1 MAIDTAK
8 FLNIAPTKLPDPGF
22 SSVDNSGETEE
33 DSSNVKLLS
42 IKTKI
47 ITANDILK
55 GTLAVEKKA
64 LDDQRKRD
72 EKVDRDEE
80 EKDIETPDTKDTKNA
95 KKLGIKMPKMGFL
108 DGVKNFIF
116 TTLFG
121 WAAVNLLELLPKLTK
136 LLAPLAS
143 IVSFIM
149 KVGEVILKALVAFVD
164 AGYKAYDWT
173 KKQIGEKLGE
183 GAAQKFAQFS
193 GLMNKM
199 MNTIFILGMTTAAFA
214 DALGGIN
221 PMELLENLGKKKW
234 VRKTLQRGRI
244 LTKRGGRFLKR
255 RVAKPLARAGA
266 RIGNEAWLRRR
277 QLQRKGTQVLEGVK
291 QSKLGQKIQQRAVK
305 IREVVGKKATTIKEG
320 VGRRLTS
327 MREGVGGFASRTRK
341 SISEGFQ
348 ARKKQVIEGVTG
360 SWNKLKGVGKKFKN
374 SAAASWEKM
383 STAVRKEWTRRAEAA
398 AARAAKNKGWWSKLK
413 SKIDEGMEW
422 AGKGLEGLGDKAKA
436 QLMEKL
442 VTPFKKFI
450 QPIGKWADETW
461 KPIWKAISGSPA
473 FKWIQEALQSK
484 GVSSL
489 AGKGLGEI
497 AEKVGAKAIPVIGGF
512 VNLWFARDRWRTGD
526 KFGAGIEG
534 LAGIL
539 DIASVIPGLQG
550 LGFPALMLDGYMLV
564 RDLVPQVYDTEQA
577 LLKKLSGSFNGI
589 QQKADEMGNKLSGI
603 SKMFLDDKIKDE
615 GDTGNVGN
623 VGNVG
628 DTGAS
633 KELPSGTGTTP
644 INISKVQKKNESV
657 NGVSKNASYESGSTQ
672 IIEESSSETE
682 SSSSDQSGQKET
694 VLSSSGGST
703 SSSDIVDQD
712 LFYKKAG

>member
-8 FLNIAPTKLPDPGF
+8 FLNITPTKLSDPGF
-22 SSVDNSGETEE
+22 SFVDNSGETEE

-244 LTKRGGRFLKR
+244 LAKRGR
-255 RVAKPLARAGA
+255 RKLARAGA

-291 QSKLGQKIQQRAVK
+291 QSKLGQKIKQRAIK
-305 IREVVGKKATTIKEG
+305 IREGVGKKATTIKEG

-398 AARAAKNKGWWSKLK
+398 AARAAKNKGWWSRLK
-413 SKIDEGMEW
+413 GKIDEGIEW
-422 AGKGLEGLGDKAKA
+422 AGKGLEGLGEKAKT

-442 VTPFKKFI
+442 VTPFSNFLR
-450 QPIGKWADETW
+450 PIGKWAQSVY
-461 KPIWKAISGSPA
+461 KPIWSAVTSSPA
-473 FKWIQEALQSK
+473 FKWIQEALATK
-484 GVSSL
+484 GIANL
-489 AGKGLGEI
+489 GKAGLGEI
-497 AEKVGAKAIPVIGGF
+497 AQKVGAKAIPVLGGF

-539 DIASVIPGLQG
+539 DIASVIPGLQP
-550 LGFPALMLDGYMLV
+550 LGVPALMLDGYMLV

-623 VGNVG
+623 VG

-682 SSSSDQSGQKET
+682 FSSSDQSGQKET